1 MSYRNP
7 TQHIDRSLGRD
18 VQQLQNT
25 ITSSFRAFGESY
37 AKAQKEAAKTIKA
50 ETDRRTKLVTD
61 LESKNLTLK
70 KGFSGLKENN
80 NSYDFQKIL
89 GSELDVYNEY
99 ATSIINKTI
108 SDPKEIAKRKHRMAE
123 IEGLAGSIKD
133 DLGII
138 GSFSEDMQGKM
149 NAAGEFGGYYLGNKS
164 KGLEYMQVLANNLK
178 GARDVNLQW
187 DDEKG
192 SYNVNYVNTPEGGEP
207 ISVNSRDLRAGEVGA
222 KEIVPIIPDPKEN
235 QKAALSASGFYK
247 KVIGANGRET
257 EVIND
262 QYMLPETEIIDDP
275 NNEGSKI
282 KVQYVNKEK
291 FKNNLMETGAS
302 KAYIDGLDPDDREA
316 FNNGALVKF
325 GGEVVVPYSDNEEFN
340 KKNDALVMKNYVE
353 YQASRIPQY
362 KILQEIKP
370 EKTKNLTDAQARRA
384 KDKKVII
391 EDYTKLIKGSSLDK
405 TLASIGVDTNS
416 GIITA
421 TGDDTSEVIGYK
433 TRKNGKT
440 YEFLKADKPID
451 TFKKMLQFN
460 GVLSASEIDAEV
472 KNLKKNIYPKKAG
485 KTIGFAGE
493 LQETTDETT
502 NDPLDPNN

>member
-89 GSELDVYNEY
+89 GNELDVYNEY
-99 ATSIINKTI
+99 ATSLINKTI

-123 IEGLAGSIKD
+123 IEGIAGLIKD

-138 GSFSEDMQGKM
+138 GSFSEDMQSKM
-149 NAAGEFGGYYLGNKS
+149 NTAGEFGGYYLGNKS

-187 DDEKG
+187 DDEKS

-262 QYMLPETEIIDDP
+262 QYMLPGTEIIDDP
-275 NNEGSKI
+275 NNKGSKI

-362 KILQEIKP
+362 KVLQKIKP
-370 EKTKNLTDAQARRA
+370 PSTEKPPTENQ
-384 KDKKVII
+384 
-391 EDYTKLIKGSSLDK
+391 LDK
-405 TLASIGVDTNS
+405 AKSIELRAGAFAAALGTQESLEKALEKVNISDKRV
-416 GIITA
+416 ITD
-421 TGDDTSEVIGYK
+421 TGDEEGKVLGYIAKKGDKEYRFMIG
-433 TRKNGKT
+433 
-440 YEFLKADKPID
+440 ADEKE
-451 TFKKMLQFN
+451 TVKKMLQFD
-460 GVLSASEIDAEV
+460 GKLSDNEINVQLEKLFPLGSE
-472 KNLKKNIYPKKAG
+472 
-485 KTIGFAGE
+485 
-493 LQETTDETT
+493 
-502 NDPLDPNN
+502 DPLNPNI